1 VSAGGRKVLVVDDEP
16 QIVRA
21 LRVLLRDAG
30 FEALPAGGVQEAL
43 DLAALHAPEAAIVDL
58 MLPDGSGVDVCR
70 GLREWTQVPVLV
82 LSAVDEETEKV
93 RALEAGADDYVTKPF
108 GPGELLARLRAA
120 LRRATPVADEA
131 VVRVGDLE
139 IDLADH
145 RVTRA
150 GEDLHLTPIEF
161 GLLRTLVR
169 HRGRLMTHSALLL
182 EVWGA
187 AYADDTA
194 TLRTHIANLRR
205 KLEAPAPGGDGAA
218 ARGPRLIRTETG
230 VGYRLVG

>member
-1 VSAGGRKVLVVDDEP
+1 MSAGGRTVLVVDDER

-30 FEALPAGGVQEAL
+30 FEALPAGGVEEAL
-43 DLAALHAPEAAIVDL
+43 DLAALHAPDAAIVDL

-70 GLREWTQVPVLV
+70 GLREWTQVPIIV
-82 LSAVDEETEKV
+82 LSAVDEEAEKV

-108 GPGELLARLRAA
+108 GPGELVARLRAA
-120 LRRATPVADEA
+120 LRRAAPVADEA

-139 IDLADH
+139 VDLADH
-145 RVTRA
+145 RVVRD
-150 GEDLHLTPIEF
+150 GRELHLTPIEF
-161 GLLRTLVR
+161 GLLRTFVR
-169 HRGRLMTHSALLL
+169 HRGRLLTHQALLL

-187 AYADDTA
+187 AWADDTA
-194 TLRTHIANLRR
+194 TLRTHVANLRR
-205 KLEAPAPGGDGAA
+205 KLEAPDPDAGPDARPA
-218 ARGPRLIRTETG
+218 ARMIRTETG

>member
-1 VSAGGRKVLVVDDEP
+1 MVLVVDDEP

-70 GLREWTQVPVLV
+70 GLREWTQVPVIV

-145 RVTRA
+145 RVTRE

>member
-1 VSAGGRKVLVVDDEP
+1 MSADGNVVLVVDDER

-30 FEALPAGGVQEAL
+30 FTTVAAGGVEEAL
-43 DLAALHAPEAAIVDL
+43 DLAALHGPDAAIVDL
-58 MLPDGSGVDVCR
+58 MLPDGTGVDVCR
-70 GLREWTQVPVLV
+70 GLREWSSLPILV
-82 LSAVDEETEKV
+82 LSAVDEEDQKV

-108 GPGELLARLRAA
+108 GPRELLARLQAL
-120 LRRATPVADEA
+120 LRRAAPAGEEP

-139 IDLADH
+139 VDVAGH
-145 RVTRA
+145 RVTRD
-150 GEDLHLTPIEF
+150 GDEIHLTKIEF

-169 HRGRLMTHSALLL
+169 HRGKLLTHQALLL

-205 KLEAPAPGGDGAA
+205 KIERPAGDGV
-218 ARGPRLIRTETG
+218 PRLIRTETG
-230 VGYRLVG
+230 VGYRLVA

>member
-1 VSAGGRKVLVVDDEP
+1 VSAGGRTVLVVDDEP

-21 LRVLLRDAG
+21 LKVLLRDAG
-30 FEALPAGGVQEAL
+30 FRALPAAGVEEAL
-43 DLAALHAPEAAIVDL
+43 DLAALHGPEAAIVDL

-70 GLREWTQVPVLV
+70 GLREWTQIPILV
-82 LSAVDEETEKV
+82 LSAVDEEAEKV

-108 GPGELLARLRAA
+108 GPGELVARLRAA
-120 LRRATPVADEA
+120 LRRAGTAPEDP

-139 IDLADH
+139 VDLADH
-145 RVTRA
+145 RVLRGGA
-150 GEDLHLTPIEF
+150 ELHLTPTEF

-169 HRGRLMTHSALLL
+169 HRGRLLTHQALLL

-205 KLEAPAPGGDGAA
+205 KLEAPAADGTPA
-218 ARGPRLIRTETG
+218 PRLIRTETG

>member
-70 GLREWTQVPVLV
+70 GLREWTQVPVIV

>member
-1 VSAGGRKVLVVDDEP
+1 VSAGGRTVLVVDDEP

-21 LRVLLRDAG
+21 LKVLLRDAG
-30 FEALPAGGVQEAL
+30 FAALPAGGVEEAL
-43 DLAALHAPEAAIVDL
+43 DLAALHGPEAAIVDL

-70 GLREWTQVPVLV
+70 GLREWTQIPILV
-82 LSAVDEETEKV
+82 LSAVDEESEKV

-120 LRRATPVADEA
+120 LRRAGTAADDP

-139 IDLADH
+139 VDLADH
-145 RVTRA
+145 RVLRA
-150 GEDLHLTPIEF
+150 GTELHLTPIEF

-169 HRGRLMTHSALLL
+169 HRGRLLTHGALLL

-205 KLEAPAPGGDGAA
+205 KLETPAADGTPA
-218 ARGPRLIRTETG
+218 PRLIRTETG